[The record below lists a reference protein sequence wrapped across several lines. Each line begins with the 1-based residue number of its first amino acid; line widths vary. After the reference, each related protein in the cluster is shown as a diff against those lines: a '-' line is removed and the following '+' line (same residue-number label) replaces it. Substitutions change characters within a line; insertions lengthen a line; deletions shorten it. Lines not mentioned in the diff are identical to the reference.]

1 MKKSALATLEY
12 KPSEQ
17 PDAKV
22 WLTSTEAARIAAV
35 ERFHKAAKIK
45 LPKTQ
50 GHAAFHVIVE
60 NQIAE
65 GYEPTVRAI
74 GRLTSEGLD
83 RHEAVHA
90 ISSVISEFIF
100 NATKSPERQS
110 PEETKAI
117 IGAGIERITA
127 KEWRE
132 KFK

>member
-1 MKKSALATLEY
+1 MKKSALTMYEY
-12 KPSEQ
+12 NPSEQ

-22 WLTSTEAARIAAV
+22 WLKSTEADRIVAV

-45 LPKTQ
+45 LPNTR

-74 GRLTSEGLD
+74 VRLTADGLD

-90 ISSVISEFIF
+90 VGSVISEFVF
-100 NATKSPERQS
+100 NVTKSPGNQS

-117 IGAGIERITA
+117 ISAGIERITA
-127 KEWRE
+127 KAWRE